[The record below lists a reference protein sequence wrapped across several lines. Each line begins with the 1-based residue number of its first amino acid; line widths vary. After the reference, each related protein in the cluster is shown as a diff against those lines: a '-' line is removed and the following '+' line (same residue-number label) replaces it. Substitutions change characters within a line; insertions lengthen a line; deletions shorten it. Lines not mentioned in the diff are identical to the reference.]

1 MKKNQTLRVKNMM
14 YEQQITHLPAK
25 TKEKLTDLI
34 EQKLAPKKYALILH
48 DKDTDEKGQPAEA
61 HIHAML
67 SFENARSI
75 NSVAKILGD
84 KPQYIQAWQGDARN
98 GYAYL
103 IHATDTAR
111 MKHQYDISEVTANF
125 DYPAMM
131 QTISKEIKKIDT
143 CGDAAKIKT
152 LLNLL
157 YTGEITKE
165 EVEKQLTGAQY
176 AKAKK
181 HIEDVFAKYLKNRA
195 EEWRRKMTENNKFV
209 RVIWMYGAAG
219 TGKTSFAKEY
229 AEKEG
234 KGQRFYV
241 SGSSRDMF
249 QSYAGE
255 HIIILDELRPQS
267 VPYHDL
273 LRILDPFG
281 IDSQVYAPSR
291 YSDKALAADLIII
304 TSPYNPQQFYYEV
317 FGYKTLDA
325 FGNRTTN
332 QIDSFEQ
339 LKRRITLV
347 INMTDTEILAAKY
360 DDANKRY
367 VTEPASSHKN
377 SYSTASRPPMAVS
390 ADDIYK
396 SMFD

>member
-1 MKKNQTLRVKNMM
+1 MNKKTSLRVKNMM
-14 YEQQITHLPAK
+14 YEQQIIHLPTK
-25 TKEKLTDLI
+25 TPEKLIDLI
-34 EQKLAPKKYALILH
+34 ENKLKPKKYALILH
-48 DKDTDEKGQPAEA
+48 DKDTDEKGQPAEP
-61 HIHAML
+61 HIHVML
-67 SFENARSI
+67 SFENARYIDSI
-75 NSVAKILGD
+75 SKLLGD

-103 IHATDTAR
+103 IHATDKAR

-131 QTISKEIKKIDT
+131 QTITKEIKKTDT
-143 CGDAAKIKT
+143 YGDAAKIKT
-152 LLNLL
+152 FLNLL
-157 YTGEITKE
+157 YIGEITKE
-165 EVEKQLTGAQY
+165 EVEKELTGAQY

-181 HIEDVFAKYLKNRA
+181 QIEDVYAKYLKKCA
-195 EEWRRKMTENNKFV
+195 EEWRKEMLKSGKCV

-234 KGQRFYV
+234 KGQKFYI

-267 VPYHDL
+267 IPYHDL

-281 IDSQVYAPSR
+281 IDAQVFAPSR
-291 YSDKALAADLIII
+291 YFDKALAADLIII
-304 TSPYNPQQFYYEV
+304 TTPYNPLQFYYEV
-317 FGYKTLDA
+317 FGHRTLDA
-325 FGNRTTN
+325 FGDRTTN
-332 QIDSFEQ
+332 LIDNFEQ
-339 LKRRITLV
+339 LNRRITLAV
-347 INMTDTEILAAKY
+347 NMTDTEILAAKY
-360 DDANKRY
+360 DDVNKSY
-367 VTEPASSHKN
+367 VTAPASSRPN
-377 SYSTASRPPMAVS
+377 PYSTASRPPMAVS
-390 ADDIYK
+390 AEDIYN

>member
-1 MKKNQTLRVKNMM
+1 
-14 YEQQITHLPAK
+14 
-25 TKEKLTDLI
+25 
-34 EQKLAPKKYALILH
+34 
-48 DKDTDEKGQPAEA
+48 
-61 HIHAML
+61 
-67 SFENARSI
+67 
-75 NSVAKILGD
+75 
-84 KPQYIQAWQGDARN
+84 
-98 GYAYL
+98 
-103 IHATDTAR
+103 
-111 MKHQYDISEVTANF
+111 
-125 DYPAMM
+125 
-131 QTISKEIKKIDT
+131 
-143 CGDAAKIKT
+143 
-152 LLNLL
+152 
-157 YTGEITKE
+157 
-165 EVEKQLTGAQY
+165 
-176 AKAKK
+176 
-181 HIEDVFAKYLKNRA
+181 
-195 EEWRRKMTENNKFV
+195 
-209 RVIWMYGAAG
+209 
-219 TGKTSFAKEY
+219 
-229 AEKEG
+229 
-234 KGQRFYV
+234 
-241 SGSSRDMF
+241 MF

-317 FGYKTLDA
+317 FGHKTLDA

-377 SYSTASRPPMAVS
+377 SYSTASRPAMTIS
-390 ADDIYK
+390 AEDIYK